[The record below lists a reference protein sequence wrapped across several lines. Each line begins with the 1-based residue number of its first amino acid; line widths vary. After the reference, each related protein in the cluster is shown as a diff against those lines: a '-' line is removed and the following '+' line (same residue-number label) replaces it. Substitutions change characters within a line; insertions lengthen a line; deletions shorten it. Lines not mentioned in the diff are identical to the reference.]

1 LELEIE
7 NGGQKPHPGLYIHVP
22 FCNSKCPYCGFY
34 STVSKSGRSEW
45 VEALIKE
52 MEIYHGEFD
61 GFDTIYLG
69 GGTPSCLDTNDLKK
83 ILKGVKVNLDLY
95 DDLEITM
102 ESNPSDLSL
111 EKIKAI
117 KELNINRINLG
128 IQSFDNN
135 DLKVLGRRH
144 TSSQAIEAIKD
155 LRECDFNNLGIDLI
169 YGLPGQ
175 TIKKWK
181 RNLEEAVSFKPE
193 HISCYELTIE
203 KKTPFSV
210 RLKKGSLKLPDEDLQ
225 AELFL
230 KTSEF
235 LQEQGY
241 LHYEVSNFSKGE
253 SNISR
258 HNSKYWDRT
267 PYLGLGPSAHSFQ
280 NSTRWWN
287 VSSVRRYCEAL
298 ENGKQPVKE
307 VEGLTEEQI
316 LQETVSL
323 GLRTCRGIEMA
334 VISKRPEWEKMVT
347 DMVNSGHIQIKGS
360 RVIPTLKGLLVADYL
375 PLSFF

>member
-1 LELEIE
+1 LEIE

-61 GFDTIYLG
+61 RFDTIYLG

-111 EKIKAI
+111 EKIKVI

-155 LRECDFNNLGIDLI
+155 LRDCDFNNLGIDLI

-210 RLKKGSLKLPDEDLQ
+210 RLKKGSLELPDEDLQ

-316 LQETVSL
+316 LLETVSL
-323 GLRTCRGIEMA
+323 GLRTCRGIEMT
-334 VISKRPEWEKMVT
+334 VISKRPKWEKMVT

-360 RVIPTLKGLLVADYL
+360 RVIPTVKGLLVADYL

>member
-1 LELEIE
+1 
-7 NGGQKPHPGLYIHVP
+7 
-22 FCNSKCPYCGFY
+22 
-34 STVSKSGRSEW
+34 
-45 VEALIKE
+45 

-61 GFDTIYLG
+61 RFDTIYLG

-144 TSSQAIEAIKD
+144 TSSQAIEVIKN
-155 LRECDFNNLGIDLI
+155 LRECNFNNLGIDLI

-181 RNLEEAVSFKPE
+181 RNLEKAVSFKPE

-210 RLKKGSLKLPDEDLQ
+210 RLKKGSLELPDEDLQ

-235 LQEQGY
+235 LQ
-241 LHYEVSNFSKGE
+241 
-253 SNISR
+253 
-258 HNSKYWDRT
+258 
-267 PYLGLGPSAHSFQ
+267 
-280 NSTRWWN
+280 
-287 VSSVRRYCEAL
+287 
-298 ENGKQPVKE
+298 
-307 VEGLTEEQI
+307 
-316 LQETVSL
+316 
-323 GLRTCRGIEMA
+323 
-334 VISKRPEWEKMVT
+334 
-347 DMVNSGHIQIKGS
+347 
-360 RVIPTLKGLLVADYL
+360 
-375 PLSFF
+375 

>member
-1 LELEIE
+1 MKIE

-61 GFDTIYLG
+61 RFDTIYLG

-144 TSSQAIEAIKD
+144 TSSQAI
-155 LRECDFNNLGIDLI
+155 
-169 YGLPGQ
+169 
-175 TIKKWK
+175 
-181 RNLEEAVSFKPE
+181 
-193 HISCYELTIE
+193 
-203 KKTPFSV
+203 
-210 RLKKGSLKLPDEDLQ
+210 
-225 AELFL
+225 
-230 KTSEF
+230 
-235 LQEQGY
+235 
-241 LHYEVSNFSKGE
+241 
-253 SNISR
+253 
-258 HNSKYWDRT
+258 
-267 PYLGLGPSAHSFQ
+267 
-280 NSTRWWN
+280 
-287 VSSVRRYCEAL
+287 
-298 ENGKQPVKE
+298 
-307 VEGLTEEQI
+307 
-316 LQETVSL
+316 
-323 GLRTCRGIEMA
+323 
-334 VISKRPEWEKMVT
+334 
-347 DMVNSGHIQIKGS
+347 
-360 RVIPTLKGLLVADYL
+360 
-375 PLSFF
+375 